1 MNRFDER
8 ELNDRC
14 EDEAREERAE
24 QREARGLFPVP
35 ARSRRPEYG
44 VIAQACIA
52 TIKSMVENLRS
63 KTANSIEQS
72 MCETQCQAVWFVAG
86 TAVKTRRCHPRDE
99 VAVYA
104 VYQAACTAIRTGAA
118 PVWP

>member
-35 ARSRRPEYG
+35 AQSRRPEYG

-52 TIKSMVENLRS
+52 TIKSLWEDYTQRLGDEALC
-63 KTANSIEQS
+63 KIQ
-72 MCETQCQAVWFVAG
+72 CEAVWKVADM
-86 TAVKTRRCHPRDE
+86 AVQTRRCHPRDE
-99 VAVYA
+99 RAVYA
-104 VYQAACTAIRTGAA
+104 CLEAARRAIHTGAA